1 MPRFAANLTMLFTEL
16 DFLARFAAAA
26 HCGFAAVEYLFPY
39 AYPREQL
46 ADLLRKHGFTQ
57 VLHNLPAGD
66 WERGERG
73 IACHPDRVGEFQE
86 GVERA
91 IEYAR
96 SLGCRQIN
104 CLAGIAPASIPHGR
118 TRETFIANLK
128 YATPRLAEQGIKLL
142 IEPINTRDIPGF
154 FLSTSMQALEIVQE
168 ANETNLYLQYDVYH
182 MQMMEGNLA
191 DTIRKNL
198 GRIAHIQVADV
209 PGRHEPGTGE
219 INYKFLFQHLD
230 AIGYQGWVGCEYK
243 PLAKTEDG
251 LRWLAPYEHAAA

>member
-1 MPRFAANLTMLFTEL
+1 MPKFAANLSMLFTEF

-26 HCGFAAVEYLFPY
+26 RCGFTAVEYLFPY
-39 AYPREQL
+39 AYPKEQL
-46 ADLLRKHGFTQ
+46 AETLHQHGLRH

-86 GVERA
+86 GVARA
-91 IEYAR
+91 IDYAR
-96 SLGCRQIN
+96 ALGCRQIN
-104 CLAGIAPASIPHGR
+104 CLAGIAPESVPHSR
-118 TRETFIANLK
+118 THEVFVGNLK
-128 YATPRLAEQGIKLL
+128 YAAPRLAEYGIKLL

-154 FLSTSMQALEIVQE
+154 FLSTSAQALDIMRE
-168 ANETNLYLQYDVYH
+168 AGEPNLYLQYDVYH

-198 GRIAHIQVADV
+198 PRIPHIQVADV

-219 INYKFLFQHLD
+219 INYQFLFQHLD

-251 LRWLAPYEHAAA
+251 LGWLTPYEHAAA